1 MHRFFRID
9 RLVNVL
15 VTLAGL
21 SFVSSLV
28 ILVHPGFQLP
38 AGIEQRAMVSQSL
51 STALALMMGMIA
63 ILVSAG
69 VETSEYR
76 AQEKLRGDL
85 ARLGVA
91 LHSAV
96 LKTALWRVSK
106 KPPAHP
112 DFEFERTAIGEFVCS
127 TTGFAFMCWA
137 AAKGEE
143 ARSSGSSAEQPWRVF
158 TADLGAMQ
166 MRRGQELA
174 EYLDSHKDMVD
185 DLLRILGDLSDKD
198 VGSISE
204 YLSNLKR
211 SMSLLA
217 RARSDDPMVTTWR
230 NLSAKGQDATSFA
243 LVPESSHNRP
253 SSQTAT
259 SVHLRGGQVPK
270 D

>member
-9 RLVNVL
+9 RLVNIL
-15 VTLAGL
+15 VALAGL
-21 SFVSSLV
+21 SFVASLV
-28 ILVHPGFQLP
+28 ILIHPGFQLP

-63 ILVSAG
+63 ILVAAG

-137 AAKGEE
+137 AARSEE
-143 ARSSGSSAEQPWRVF
+143 ARNQGTNAEQPWRVF

-198 VGSISE
+198 VGSISN

-230 NLSAKGQDATSFA
+230 SLGTKGQEATSFA
-243 LVPESSHNRP
+243 LVPESSRNRP
-253 SSQTAT
+253 SSPDAT
-259 SVHLRGGQVPK
+259 SVHLRAGHLPK
-270 D
+270 E